1 MSGNSC
7 ESALQTAPIVSDLL
21 PAFGGPPAGR
31 QAGCRC
37 LGSESATRLR
47 YRARYVSLYLPTC
60 SSSPS
65 SSLCESIRRRFT

>member
-7 ESALQTAPIVSDLL
+7 ASSLQTAPIVSDL
-21 PAFGGPPAGR
+21 PAGAPATEELR
-31 QAGCRC
+31 RPL
-37 LGSESATRLR
+37 LGRDRFGLGLGH
-47 YRARYVSLYLPTC
+47 RARYVSLYLPIC